1 MNAPQALTERQIAKL
16 TVEDFLLLDR
26 AGAFAAY
33 RKTELINGTI
43 VFVNAQYGRHL
54 RVKIRL
60 LRRLS
65 DACDALGGGLEA
77 WSEGSIDMSPDSM
90 PEPDRFITNAT
101 PPDTPVPSGT
111 VVLVGEVAD
120 STVKDDLGEKA
131 QLYARRGIPEYW
143 VVDLPGN
150 LLHQMWSP
158 SAAGYAE
165 RREYRLV
172 DRIDAA
178 TVAGL
183 GVETAGLV

>member
-1 MNAPQALTERQIAKL
+1 MNAPQALTERQVAKL
-16 TVEDFLLLDR
+16 TVDDFLLLDR
-26 AGAFAAY
+26 SGAFAAY

-65 DACDALGGGLEA
+65 DACDGLGGGLEA
-77 WSEGSIDMSPDSM
+77 WSEGSIDMAPDSM
-90 PEPDRFITNAT
+90 PEPDLFITNAT
-101 PPDTPVPSGT
+101 PPDAPVPAAS
-111 VVLVGEVAD
+111 VILICEVAD

-131 QLYARRGIPEYW
+131 ELYARRGIPEYW
-143 VVDLPGN
+143 VVDLPAG
-150 LLHQMWSP
+150 LIHQMWSP

-165 RREYRLV
+165 RHECKLG

-183 GVETAGLV
+183 GVDTAGLV